1 MYICVCKSVSDQ
13 RIRRLVAQG
22 EVVTLRDLMRETGL
36 GTCCGSCVPEARAVL
51 ASALSQQ
58 PTPALHCSPQNTG
71 LVLSR

>member
-1 MYICVCKSVSDQ
+1 MIVCVCKSVSDQ

-22 EVVTLRDLMRETGL
+22 EVITLRDLMRETGL

-58 PTPALHCSPQNTG
+58 PAPPLLCAPQNAG
-71 LVLSR
+71 LGLPG